1 MYKINRED
9 LGKKG
14 RFVILDNDEFAGEMT
29 FTWAGEDRIIIDHTG
44 VQKEHGG
51 KGLGKKLVLE
61 AVTFARQNEIKIL
74 PLCPFAK
81 RVLSEGPEY
90 KDILF

>member
-1 MYKINRED
+1 MYSINRED

-14 RFVILDNDEFAGEMT
+14 RFVILENDKFAGEMT
-29 FTWAGEDRIIIDHTG
+29 FSWAGKDKIIIDHTG
-44 VQKEHGG
+44 VLKEHGG
-51 KGLGKKLVLE
+51 KGLGKKLVME

-81 RVLSEGPEY
+81 RVLIEGQEF
-90 KDILF
+90 KDILY

>member
-1 MYKINRED
+1 MYTINRED

-14 RFVILDNDEFAGEMT
+14 RFVILEGDKFAGEMT
-29 FTWAGEDRIIIDHTG
+29 FTWAGEDKIIIDHTG

-51 KGLGKKLVLE
+51 KGLGKKLVME

-81 RVLSEGPEY
+81 RVLTQDTEFM
-90 KDILF
+90 DILF